1 MPVPIIATSCPH
13 PPCGGARIFLDVWS
27 NAIQAVR
34 GNVVSFGLCP
44 HCELPIAI
52 LLKPHERE
60 VWTAKSFRSLEMRA
74 AHDLEAASGWKA
86 HQVFPA
92 PPVKGAPELTPADIA
107 KIYRQAHSLLRKD
120 QCEAAVYLF
129 AKVLEQSFSTLG
141 VAAGPL
147 LQCIDAVADAGRI
160 PRIIP
165 EWAREVRLVAE
176 GPGISNIRKQDARA
190 AAEFTEAFL
199 LSAFSLQSKYE
210 ARQSGRTRDAAR
222 IAAE

>member
-1 MPVPIIATSCPH
+1 MSVPIIVTSCPH
-13 PPCGGARIFLDVWS
+13 PPCGGARIFLDVWP

-74 AHDLEAASGWKA
+74 AQDLEAASGWKA
-86 HQVFPA
+86 RQVFPA

-107 KIYRQAHSLLRKD
+107 KVYRQAHSLLRKH
-120 QCEAAVYLF
+120 QSEAAVYLF
-129 AKVLEQSFSTLG
+129 AKVLEQSFANLG
-141 VAAGPL
+141 VAAGSL
-147 LQCIDAVADAGRI
+147 LQCIDALADAGRI
-160 PRIIP
+160 PRIIQD
-165 EWAREVRLVAE
+165 WAREVRLVAE
-176 GPGISNIRKQDARA
+176 GPGISDICKEDARA

-210 ARQSGRTRDAAR
+210 ARQLCPTRAPAS
-222 IAAE
+222 IAAA